1 MRVLRYWRLGLGAA
15 IALSASLAF
24 ATDPVSPYPACNRK
38 TSAADQEGAKGAH
51 KAASQFYDRGDY
63 EKAIRYWTD
72 AYGFDCNAHGVL
84 INIANAYEKKGD
96 KASAIVALETYLKR
110 AGSDQTIEEKV
121 KNLRN
126 SMASAPSASTSP
138 TAPPAGSGTGALP
151 PASSGTPAASASAAP
166 PEVPVGP
173 RPFGVTPL
181 IVAGGGGALAVVG
194 AILLP
199 IGLGNISAAEK
210 LCPLN
215 AATGK
220 RECGTNT
227 DAKAQGNTGRTEV
240 GAGGALLGIGLA
252 AAAGGLAWQFLANKP
267 KPLPARAGV
276 QLTPVLGPQV
286 NGVTLSGSF

>member
-1 MRVLRYWRLGLGAA
+1 V
-15 IALSASLAF
+15 ALSASLAF
-24 ATDPVSPYPACNRK
+24 ATDPVSPYPVCNRK

-96 KASAIVALETYLKR
+96 KASAVVALETYLKR

-126 SMASAPSASTSP
+126 SMQPTPTASATPSAAPSAS
-138 TAPPAGSGTGALP
+138 GTGGALP
-151 PASSGTPAASASAAP
+151 PPSASASSAPPP

-181 IVAGGGGALAVVG
+181 IVAGGGGALALVG
-194 AILLP
+194 VILLP
-199 IGLGNISAAEK
+199 VGLGNVSAAEK
-210 LCPLN
+210 LCPN
-215 AATGK
+215 
-220 RECGTNT
+220 RDCGTNT
-227 DAKAQGNTGRTEV
+227 DAKAQGNSGRTEV
-240 GAGGALLGIGLA
+240 GAGAALLGIGLA
-252 AAAGGLAWQFLANKP
+252 AAAGGLAWQFIANKP
-267 KPLPARAGV
+267 KPLPAKAGV

-286 NGVTLSGSF
+286 SGLTLSGTF